1 MRRVRDLEQA
11 SQKRS
16 VSGISG
22 GVLHKQLE
30 LGILEKEIRQL
41 EDGVQEYQ
49 NMIDLFRH
57 EQRVLRKNQVEDRE
71 WCSTFDRIIGPF
83 ERKYD
88 EAQREVVA
96 LAEYGKSVY
105 KKSFQKLIDDFGF
118 HPAFKRWFD
127 DF

>member
-1 MRRVRDLEQA
+1 MCVERRPTRARARAPPALCAV
-11 SQKRS
+11 
-16 VSGISG
+16 
-22 GVLHKQLE
+22 
-30 LGILEKEIRQL
+30 
-41 EDGVQEYQ
+41 
-49 NMIDLFRH
+49 
-57 EQRVLRKNQVEDRE
+57 
-71 WCSTFDRIIGPF
+71 IGPF